1 MSMTATIDRDLALH
15 LDLLRKERGDTVKVD
30 DVGDVVRSLLGSL
43 SGDLS
48 AGDLKLYQEVESL
61 ASYIHKAKAEIAA
74 LRPQDIQDTYI
85 ASATDELDAIVG
97 ATERATNEIL
107 DAAELLEELTGELS
121 AEHGKRLTEATTK
134 VYEACNFQDITG
146 QRITKVVTALKH
158 IEERVEAL
166 VAAFG
171 PEFKERVAQEAMA
184 VTTTAEITDADLLNG
199 PQLPEK
205 AADQAAIDA
214 LFND

>member
-1 MSMTATIDRDLALH
+1 MPATIDRDLALH
-15 LDLLRKERGDTVKVD
+15 LDVLRKERGDTVKVD
-30 DVGDVVRSLLGSL
+30 DVGDVVRSLLCSL

-85 ASATDELDAIVG
+85 ASATDELDAIIG

-121 AEHGKRLTEATTK
+121 DEHGRRLTEATTK

-146 QRITKVVTALKH
+146 QRITKVVAALKH
-158 IEERVEAL
+158 IEDRVEAL
-166 VAAFG
+166 VEAFG
-171 PEFKERVAQEAMA
+171 PEFRDRLAQEAA
-184 VTTTAEITDADLLNG
+184 SVETVVEITDEDLLNG
-199 PQLPEK
+199 PQLPDK

>member
-1 MSMTATIDRDLALH
+1 MSMPATIDRDLAFH
-15 LDLLRKERGDTVKVD
+15 LDALRKERGDTVKVD
-30 DVGDVVRSLLGSL
+30 DVGEVVRSLLGSL

-171 PEFKERVAQEAMA
+171 PEFKERLEQGASA
-184 VTTTAEITDADLLNG
+184 VETTAEITDADLLNG

>member
-1 MSMTATIDRDLALH
+1 MSPAIDRDLILH
-15 LDLLRKERGDTVKVD
+15 LEALRKEHGEMVKVE
-30 DVGDVVRSLLGSL
+30 DVGEVIRSILTSL

-48 AGDLKLYQEVESL
+48 SGDLRLYQEVESL
-61 ASYIHKAKAEIAA
+61 ATYIHHAKAEIAA
-74 LRPQDIQDTYI
+74 LHPQEIQDHYI

-97 ATERATNEIL
+97 ATEAATNDIL
-107 DAAELLEELTGELS
+107 DAAEQLESLTPVLS
-121 AEHGKRLTEATTK
+121 EEQGQRLTEITTK

-146 QRITKVVTALKH
+146 QRITKVVKALQH

-166 VAAFG
+166 VSAFG
-171 PEFKERVAQEAMA
+171 PEFREQI
-184 VTTTAEITDADLLNG
+184 TTETPAPVEEDITSEEDLLNG
-199 PQLPEK
+199 PQLPQE